1 MKESNESNESTSQF
15 MIHILKGYMN
25 LINEANYD
33 LAFEELDK
41 IVRIIEDSYIT
52 SRYGD
57 IISNMKSVKRH
68 DVKSCLMYL
77 NSIFEVYTDVI
88 HSPRLKVV
96 DSSKSL
102 PIRCI

>member
-1 MKESNESNESTSQF
+1 MRKCVSESKEQDEQRIEIRPTRYNPHCENFISFIRMKESNESTSQF

-52 SRYGD
+52 S
-57 IISNMKSVKRH
+57 
-68 DVKSCLMYL
+68 
-77 NSIFEVYTDVI
+77 
-88 HSPRLKVV
+88 
-96 DSSKSL
+96 
-102 PIRCI
+102 